1 VKRADLEEVFSSWQ
15 LAMTKRHRGKVS
27 DEFKAVMARIPAPV
41 ALSADTETETR
52 VKYLRFRTRSV
63 GRLAA
68 LLWALSSV
76 GGAFAEEEAP
86 AAEAAAPPTAEES
99 ASEGGTATPTEGTEE
114 ITVTGERSS
123 MDRQETPVSITAFSA
138 EELKTFRV
146 QNIADLSQITANLE
160 IKTVFAASSPT
171 LFIRGVGLQDYNAN
185 AAGAVA
191 IYSDGVTINN
201 PTGQLFSFFDVENV
215 EVFRGPQPVDSR
227 NATAGA
233 IYVSTIKPDGEFSAN
248 MDATYGNFNA
258 IELES
263 AVGFPIVGDVLSGR
277 ISGRLN
283 MRDGYVE
290 NRCAKSTTGFCNLNF
305 ASKTPVIPTGWS
317 STRLADKVNDVDNW
331 AARGQ
336 LRAQLGAWDWL
347 LKVEGGQSRGDAAQF
362 QTVGTNPGV
371 PGTDQNGYID
381 RDGDP
386 FAGDYNLQG
395 NEDLDL
401 FGASLRGS
409 AEVAGVEFDSITG
422 FFSTERDVTDNCD
435 ANPFNTIHCFWSNE
449 SWQASQELKIAA
461 HVGERLEL
469 SGGAFFLYEQLDSF
483 NIFGDN
489 PIRNDQEFEQTTISG
504 ALYASGGYE
513 LDQLLEGLRFEAGV
527 RLNVEHKSF
536 SLTAE
541 TLAPSSGRSFAELDD
556 TASKTWTEPTGEA
569 ILRYHF
575 NDDVNIYAKYSRG
588 FKAGHFNGG
597 AVDSQQLITPVEPE
611 FIDAVEGGIRSRW
624 WDGNLVFN
632 GSLFYYDYT
641 DLQVFELENA
651 DAGPPI
657 PGLLNSDAEV
667 FGAEAEV
674 QLTPLEGLFASLNFG
689 WLEAEFTDFVFT
701 RTVGKVAR
709 PGPGAGVDRI
719 LAEIDFTDNRLISAP
734 RFTLVGVLE
743 YELELALFGLPN
755 TGVLVPHF
763 DFSFKDEVFFDGS
776 NGQGAA
782 ANIDRSTIPPS
793 VRLPGPF
800 PKNTLSQEAYWLLN
814 ARLAYRTPDGRIE
827 VAGWVRNLTDEEYL
841 VDAFDLS
848 LGISKVL
855 QIWGMPRTYGVTLS
869 MTW

>member
-1 VKRADLEEVFSSWQ
+1 MR
-15 LAMTKRHRGKVS
+15 
-27 DEFKAVMARIPAPV
+27 
-41 ALSADTETETR
+41 SA
-52 VKYLRFRTRSV
+52 

-99 ASEGGTATPTEGTEE
+99 ASESVGGGLAEEEAPAAEAAAPPTAEESASEGGTATPTKGMEE
-114 ITVTGERSS
+114 ITITGERQF
-123 MDRQETPVSITAFSA
+123 MNRQETPVSITSFSA
-138 EELKTFRV
+138 EELQTFRV
-146 QNIADLSQITANLE
+146 QDIADLSEITANLE

-185 AAGAVA
+185 SAGAVA

-201 PTGQLFSFFDVENV
+201 ATGQLFSFFDVQNV
-215 EVFRGPQPVDSR
+215 EVFRGPQPVHSR

-233 IYVSTIKPDGEFSAN
+233 IYVSTEKPDGEFSVRT
-248 MDATYGNFNA
+248 DATYGNYDQ
-258 IELES
+258 IEVDS
-263 AVGFPIVGDVLSGR
+263 AVGFPIYGDVLSGR

-283 MRDGYVE
+283 LRDGYVE
-290 NRCAKSTTGFCNLNF
+290 NRCGTLTDGFCDF
-305 ASKTPVIPTGWS
+305 PYRPKTPVIPVGWDANRP
-317 STRLADKVNDVDNW
+317 TDKVNDLDNW
-331 AARGQ
+331 AVRGQ

-347 LKVEGGQSRGDAAQF
+347 FKMEGGQSRGDAAQF
-362 QTVGTNPGV
+362 QTIGTNPDAG
-371 PGTDQNGYID
+371 GTDQNGYID

-449 SWQASQELKIAA
+449 SWQASQELKFASQ
-461 HVGERLEL
+461 VGERLEL

-483 NIFGDN
+483 NVFDDAS

-513 LDQLLEGLRFEAGV
+513 LDQLLEGLRVEGGV

-536 SLTAE
+536 SITAQ
-541 TLAPSSGRSFAELDD
+541 TLAPSSGRFFPEIDG

-575 NDDVNIYAKYSRG
+575 NDDVNIYAKYSHG
-588 FKAGHFNGG
+588 FKSGHFNGG

-611 FIDAVEGGIRSRW
+611 FIDAVEGGIRSQWR
-624 WDGNLVFN
+624 DGNLTFN
-632 GSLFYYDYT
+632 ASLFYYDYT

-657 PGLLNSDAEV
+657 PGLLNADAEV

-674 QLTPLEGLFASLNFG
+674 QLTPVEGLLASLNFG
-689 WLEAEFTDFVFT
+689 WLDAEFTDFEFT
-701 RTVGKVAR
+701 RTVGKQVR
-709 PGPGAGVDRI
+709 PGPGGGVERI
-719 LAEIDFTDNRLISAP
+719 LADIDFTGNKLISAP

-743 YELELALFGLPN
+743 YELELAGW
-755 TGVLVPHF
+755 GSLVPHF

-776 NGQGAA
+776 NGEGAA
-782 ANIDRSTIPPS
+782 ANISDFDVPPS

-800 PKNTLSQEAYWLLN
+800 PKNTMSQEAYWLFN
-814 ARLAYRTPDGRIE
+814 ARLAYRTPDGLIE
-827 VAGWVRNLTDEEYL
+827 VAGWVRNLTNEEYL

-848 LGISKVL
+848 LGTSKVL

-869 MTW
+869 LTW

>member
-1 VKRADLEEVFSSWQ
+1 
-15 LAMTKRHRGKVS
+15 
-27 DEFKAVMARIPAPV
+27 MARIPAPGV
-41 ALSADTETETR
+41 LSADTETETR
-52 VKYLRFRTRSV
+52 VLKYPRFRTRSV

-99 ASEGGTATPTEGTEE
+99 ASESVGGAFAEEEAPAAEAAAPPTTEESASEGGTATPTEGTEE
-114 ITVTGERSS
+114 ITVSGERRS
-123 MDRQETPVSITAFSA
+123 MDLQETPISVTAFSA

-146 QNIADLSQITANLE
+146 QDIADLSQITANLE
-160 IKTVFAASSPT
+160 IKTAFAASSPT

-185 AAGAVA
+185 SAGAVT
-191 IYSDGVTINN
+191 IYSDDVTINN
-201 PTGQLFSFFDVENV
+201 PTGQLFSFFDVQSV

-258 IELES
+258 IEVES
-263 AVGFPIVGDVLSGR
+263 AVGFPIFGDVLSGR

-283 MRDGYVE
+283 LRDGYVK
-290 NRCAKSTTGFCNLNF
+290 NRCAQNTDAFCNLDF
-305 ASKTPVIPTGWS
+305 SSKTPRIPDGWN
-317 STRLADKVNDVDNW
+317 STALTNHVNDVENW
-331 AARGQ
+331 ALRGQ
-336 LRAQLGAWDWL
+336 LRAQLGEWDWL

-362 QTVGTNPGV
+362 QSVGTSPSV
-371 PGTDQNGYID
+371 PGTDVNGYID
-381 RDGDP
+381 RDGNP

-395 NEDLDL
+395 IEELDL

-422 FFSTERDVTDNCD
+422 FFSTERNVTDNCD
-435 ANPFNTIHCFWSNE
+435 ANPYNTIACFWSNE
-449 SWQASQELKIAA
+449 SWQASQELKIAS
-461 HVGERLEL
+461 HVGERLDL

-483 NIFGDN
+483 NIFDGVS
-489 PIRNDQEFEQTTISG
+489 PIRNDQTFEQTTIAG
-504 ALYASGGYE
+504 ALYARGGYE
-513 LDQLLEGLRFEAGV
+513 LDQLGMEGLRVEAGV

-541 TLAPSSGRSFAELDD
+541 TLAPSTGRFFKELND
-556 TASKTWTEPTGEA
+556 TESKTWTEPTGEVL
-569 ILRYHF
+569 LRYHF

-597 AVDSQQLITPVEPE
+597 AVDSLQLITPVEPE
-611 FIDAVEGGIRSRW
+611 FIDAGELGIRSLW

-657 PGLLNSDAEV
+657 PGLLNSQAEV

-689 WLEAEFTDFVFT
+689 WLEAEFSDFKFT
-701 RTVGKVAR
+701 RTVGRVAR
-709 PGPGAGVDRI
+709 PGPGGGTQRI
-719 LAEIDFTDNRLISAP
+719 LAVIDFTDNPLISAP

-743 YELELALFGLPN
+743 YELELAHLGLLN

-776 NGQGAA
+776 NGQGAG
-782 ANIDRSTIPPS
+782 ANITSELPPTI
-793 VRLPGPF
+793 RLTPAF
-800 PKNTLSQEAYWLLN
+800 PDNTLSQEAYWLFN

-848 LGISKVL
+848 LGSSKVL
-855 QIWGMPRTYGVTLS
+855 QIWGMPRTYGVTVS

>member
-1 VKRADLEEVFSSWQ
+1 
-15 LAMTKRHRGKVS
+15 
-27 DEFKAVMARIPAPV
+27 MARIPALG
-41 ALSADTETETR
+41 ALSADTEKKTR
-52 VKYLRFRTRSV
+52 VLKYPRFRTRSV

-99 ASEGGTATPTEGTEE
+99 ASESVGGASAEEEAPAAEAAAPSTAEESASEGGTGTPTEGTEE
-114 ITVTGERSS
+114 ITVTGERQSI
-123 MDRQETPVSITAFSA
+123 DRQETPVSITAFSA
-138 EELKTFRV
+138 EELQAFRV
-146 QNIADLSQITANLE
+146 KDIADLSQITANLE

-185 AAGAVA
+185 SAGAVT
-191 IYSDGVTINN
+191 IYSDGVTINT
-201 PTGQLFSFFDVENV
+201 PTGQLFSFFDVQNV
-215 EVFRGPQPVDSR
+215 EVFRGPQAVDSR

-233 IYVSTIKPDGEFSAN
+233 IYVSTEKPDGEFGAS

-258 IELES
+258 IELEA
-263 AVGFPIVGDVLSGR
+263 AVGFPIFGDVLSGR

-283 MRDGYVE
+283 TRDGYVK
-290 NRCAKSTTGFCNLNF
+290 NRCATSTTGICNLNF
-305 ASKTPVIPTGWS
+305 PSKTPVIPVGWDAN
-317 STRLADKVNDVDNW
+317 RLTDKVNDLDNW
-331 AARGQ
+331 AVRGQ
-336 LRAQLGAWDWL
+336 LRGQPGAWDWL

-362 QTVGTNPGV
+362 QSVGTAPNV
-371 PGTDQNGYID
+371 PGTDRNGYID
-381 RDGDP
+381 DDGDP

-395 NEDLDL
+395 LEKLDL

-409 AEVAGVEFDSITG
+409 TEVAGVEFNSITG
-422 FFSTERDVTDNCD
+422 FFATERNVTDNCD
-435 ANPFNTIHCFWSNE
+435 ANPLNTIHCFWSNE
-449 SWQASQELKIAA
+449 SWQVSQELQIASY
-461 HVGERLEL
+461 VGERLEL

-483 NIFGDN
+483 NIFDDAS

-504 ALYASGGYE
+504 ALYARGGYE
-513 LDQLLEGLRFEAGV
+513 LDQLLEGLRVEGGV
-527 RLNVEHKSF
+527 RLNSEHKSF
-536 SLTAE
+536 SITAR
-541 TLAPSSGRSFAELDD
+541 TLAPSSGLFFSELDD
-556 TASKTWTEPTGEA
+556 TQSKTWIEPTGEA

-597 AVDSQQLITPVEPE
+597 AVDSQQLVSAVEPE
-611 FIDAVEGGIRSRW
+611 FINAVEGGIRSLW
-624 WDGNLVFN
+624 WDGNLRFN
-632 GSLFYYDYT
+632 GSLFFYDYT

-657 PGLLNSDAEV
+657 PQLLNSQARV

-689 WLEAEFTDFVFT
+689 WLDAEFTDFEFT
-701 RTVGKVAR
+701 RTIGKVRR
-709 PGPGAGVDRI
+709 PGPGGGVDRI
-719 LAEIDFTDNRLISAP
+719 LAPIDFTDNTLISAP

-763 DFSFKDEVFFDGS
+763 DFSFKDRVFFDGS
-776 NGQGAA
+776 NGLGAA
-782 ANIDRSTIPPS
+782 ANISPDTEVPPS
-793 VRLPGPF
+793 VRLPEPF
-800 PKNTLSQEAYWLLN
+800 PENTLSQEAYWLFN

-827 VAGWVRNLTDEEYL
+827 VAGWVRNLTDERYL

-848 LGISKVL
+848 FGFSKVL
-855 QIWGMPRTYGVTLS
+855 QIWGMRRTYGVTLS
-869 MTW
+869 LTW

>member
-1 VKRADLEEVFSSWQ
+1 
-15 LAMTKRHRGKVS
+15 M
-27 DEFKAVMARIPAPV
+27 AVMARIPALV

-76 GGAFAEEEAP
+76 GGAFAEEESPAAEAAAPPTAEESASESLGGASAEEESP

-99 ASEGGTATPTEGTEE
+99 ASEGGAATPTEGTEE
-114 ITVTGERSS
+114 ITVTGEGRSI
-123 MDRQETPVSITAFSA
+123 DRQETPVSITAFSA

-146 QNIADLSQITANLE
+146 QNIADLSEFTPNLE

-185 AAGAVA
+185 SAGAVA

-201 PTGQLFSFFDVENV
+201 PTGQLFSFFDVQSV

-233 IYVSTIKPDGEFSAN
+233 IYVSTIKPDGEFSAG
-248 MDATYGNFNA
+248 MESTYGNFNL
-258 IELES
+258 IELDA
-263 AVGFPIVGDVLSGR
+263 AVGFPILGDVLSGR

-283 MRDGYVE
+283 TRDGYVT
-290 NRCAKSTTGFCNLNF
+290 NRCATSTDRICNLDF
-305 ASKTPVIPTGWS
+305 PTKTPVIPVGWS
-317 STRLADKVNDVDNW
+317 STRLTDKVNDLENW
-331 AARGQ
+331 AVRGQ

-347 LKVEGGQSRGDAAQF
+347 LKMEWGQSRGDAAQF
-362 QTVGTNPGV
+362 QTVGTNPEAG
-371 PGTDQNGYID
+371 GTDLNGYID

-395 NEDLDL
+395 IEKLDL

-422 FFSTERDVTDNCD
+422 FFATERNVTDNCD

-449 SWQASQELKIAA
+449 SWQASQELKISS

-483 NIFGDN
+483 NIFDGSS
-489 PIRNDQEFEQTTISG
+489 PVRNDQEYEQTTISG

-527 RLNVEHKSF
+527 RLNSEHKSF
-536 SLTAE
+536 SVAAK
-541 TLAPSSGRSFAELDD
+541 TLAPSSGLFFEELDD

-575 NDDVNIYAKYSRG
+575 NDDVNIYAKYSHG
-588 FKAGHFNGG
+588 FKSGHFNGG

-611 FIDAVEGGIRSRW
+611 FIDAVEGGIRSVW
-624 WDGNLVFN
+624 WDGKFTFN

-657 PGLLNSDAEV
+657 PGLLNAEAEV

-674 QLTPLEGLFASLNFG
+674 QLRPLEGLFASLNFG
-689 WLEAEFTDFVFT
+689 WLDTEFTDFRFS
-701 RTVGKVAR
+701 RTVGKQQR
-709 PGPGAGVDRI
+709 PGPGGGSQPILGV
-719 LAEIDFTDNRLISAP
+719 IDFTDNPLISAP

-743 YELELALFGLPN
+743 SELELAGWGF
-755 TGVLVPHF
+755 LVPHF

-776 NGQGAA
+776 NGLGAA
-782 ANIDRSTIPPS
+782 ANLASEVPNQ
-793 VRLPGPF
+793 VRLPAAF
-800 PKNTLSQEAYWLLN
+800 PKNTLSQEAYWLFN

-827 VAGWVRNLTDEEYL
+827 VAVWVRNITEEQYL

-848 LGISKVL
+848 LGLSKVL
-855 QIWGMPRTYGVTLS
+855 QIWGMPRTYGVTVS

>member
-1 VKRADLEEVFSSWQ
+1 ML
-15 LAMTKRHRGKVS
+15 
-27 DEFKAVMARIPAPV
+27 
-41 ALSADTETETR
+41 
-52 VKYLRFRTRSV
+52 KYPRFGTRSA

-99 ASEGGTATPTEGTEE
+99 ASESVGGASAEEEAPAAEAAAPPTAGEAATPTEGTEE
-114 ITVTGERSS
+114 LTVTGERRS

-146 QNIADLSQITANLE
+146 QDIADLSEITANLE

-185 AAGAVA
+185 SAGAVA

-201 PTGQLFSFFDVENV
+201 ATGQLFSFFDVQNV

-233 IYVSTIKPDGEFSAN
+233 IYVSTEKPDGEFGVRT
-248 MDATYGNFNA
+248 DATYGNFDL
-258 IELES
+258 IEVDS
-263 AVGFPIVGDVLSGR
+263 AVSFPIYGDVLSGR

-283 MRDGYVE
+283 LRDGYVT
-290 NRCAKSTTGFCNLNF
+290 NRCATNTDGFCNLDF
-305 ASKTPVIPTGWS
+305 PSKTPVIPAGWS
-317 STRLADKVNDVDNW
+317 STRLADKVNDQENW
-331 AARGQ
+331 AVRGQ

-395 NEDLDL
+395 NENLDL

-435 ANPFNTIHCFWSNE
+435 ANPFNTTHCFWSNE
-449 SWQASQELKIAA
+449 SWQATQELKIAA

-469 SGGAFFLYEQLDSF
+469 SGGAFFLYEELDGF
-483 NIFGDN
+483 NIFDN
-489 PIRNDQEFEQTTISG
+489 ASPIRNDQELEQTTISG
-504 ALYASGGYE
+504 ALYAKGSYDF
-513 LDQLLEGLRFEAGV
+513 DQLVEGLRFEGGV
-527 RLNVEHKSF
+527 RLNVEDKSF
-536 SLTAE
+536 SITAE
-541 TLAPSSGRSFAELDD
+541 TLAPSSGRSFAELNDKE
-556 TASKTWTEPTGEA
+556 SKTWTEPTGEA
-569 ILRYHF
+569 TLRYHF
-575 NDDVNIYAKYSRG
+575 TDEVNIYVKYSHG
-588 FKAGHFNGG
+588 FKSGHFNGG
-597 AVDSQQLITPVEPE
+597 AVDSLQLITPVEPE

-624 WDGNLVFN
+624 WDGNLLFN

-657 PGLLNSDAEV
+657 PGLLNAEAEV

-689 WLEAEFTDFVFT
+689 WLEAEFTDFEFT
-701 RTVGKVAR
+701 RTVGKQAR
-709 PGPGAGVDRI
+709 PGPGGGVDRI
-719 LAEIDFTDNRLISAP
+719 LATIDFTGNTMISAP

-743 YELELALFGLPN
+743 YELKLAGW
-755 TGVLVPHF
+755 GSLVPHF

-776 NGQGAA
+776 NGEGAA
-782 ANIDRSTIPPS
+782 ANISSFNIPPS
-793 VRLPGPF
+793 VRLPDPF
-800 PKNTLSQEAYWLLN
+800 PKNTLSQEAYWLFN
-814 ARLAYRTPDGRIE
+814 ARLAYRTPDGLIE

-848 LGISKVL
+848 LGTSKVL
-855 QIWGMPRTYGVTLS
+855 QIWGMPRTYGVTVS